1 MSQRLA
7 DQTRA
12 FQAVMV
18 DLLKKYQFRDRN
30 EIVAYGLSVSQA
42 YALRALAQDGPLAMG
57 GLARALGLSQSAA
70 TRAIDP
76 LVSRGLVRRVIG
88 AADRRVCRAALTRR
102 GRSLWERL
110 EGELLAID
118 EAVLRTLR
126 PSERE
131 ALIRA
136 IAQLASATEAWRA
149 EKRR

>member
-1 MSQRLA
+1 MARGLA
-7 DQTRA
+7 EQTRE

-30 EIVAYGLSVSQA
+30 ETVAYGLSVSQA
-42 YALRALAQDGPLAMG
+42 YALRALAEDGSLAMG
-57 GLARALGLSQSAA
+57 ALARALGLSQSAA
-70 TRAIDP
+70 TRAVDP
-76 LVSRGLVRRVIG
+76 LASRGLVHRVAG
-88 AADRRVCRAALTRR
+88 AADRRVCKVALTRR

-131 ALIRA
+131 VLIRA
-136 IAQLASATEAWRA
+136 IAQLAEATDAWREA
-149 EKRR
+149 KRR

>member
-1 MSQRLA
+1 MARGLA
-7 DQTRA
+7 KQTRA

-30 EIVAYGLSVSQA
+30 ETVAYGLSVSQA
-42 YALRALAQDGPLAMG
+42 YALRALEEDGPLAMG
-57 GLARALGLSQSAA
+57 GLASVLGLSQSAT
-70 TRAIDP
+70 TRAVAP
-76 LVSRGLVRRVIG
+76 LVSRGLVRRVAG
-88 AADRRVCRAALTRR
+88 AADRRVCEVALTRR

-136 IAQLASATEAWRA
+136 IAQLAEATDAWRE